1 MNNYSTKNAVITANV
16 SSYMT
21 AGINDNVTLSNVKV
35 DKSPNGNDFLEIEFE
50 KDGKTVT
57 MTVWQNKIN
66 SWIKTADD
74 LQNQDNKQF
83 GRILQILKCFYPE
96 EELQLEVSSFI
107 DMINW
112 VKGKL
117 DAVIITKKLLRL
129 KVVYNTKGYTTTSNN
144 GIFIEPMDAAES
156 EVEKLPRDR
165 FERPVIADKEEKV
178 DPLAQAIETAPTTPT
193 TENKADDLPF

>member
-57 MTVWQNKIN
+57 MTEWQNKIN

-96 EELQLEVSSFI
+96 EDLQLEVSSFI

-144 GIFIEPMDAAES
+144 GIFIEPMDTADPK
-156 EVEKLPRDR
+156 VEKLPRDR

-178 DPLAQAIETAPTTPT
+178 DPLAQAIEATPT
-193 TENKADDLPF
+193 TTTTESKADDLPF